1 MGCKISLLLAA
12 LLLLGGCRPGTELP
26 STPAEKRGTGL
37 ISSPALTAVRRD
49 VTGEWNRTGWSE
61 DYAATVTISRQT
73 EKGFVV
79 SAGCSRGAHSG
90 ELGETSARF
99 TGPATA
105 VMEVYGSYEYREETG
120 PKPPVYFLWVGDAMI
135 VTTQATDTDLGFG
148 AFVSIDGVYTR
159 GEPRYEN
166 PGDVEELLTPEEREL
181 VRSVVGNNYD
191 WEVIHTLEL
200 GYLEDGPCRLPDG
213 SRGHYF
219 SANASLWADTL
230 EMALAE
236 DGRVYVKTNG
246 GFYTNDPA
254 AGELPRLW
262 PRRDEKH
269 DFFYVPTGGKL
280 GTVLVT
286 VETGE
291 DTWDGLYQCTFSVWD
306 GEDLSRPIQT
316 FEKAGM
322 ICWSERLDANFDGY
336 MDFTYTYYHGANNAT
351 YGLYLWDEAE
361 KRFVESGEFW
371 GYGLSPNEKTRTV
384 FNYIHSSAAS
394 GVQEIYRWED
404 GKLVCVRTVEVDVSL
419 DWDSQELV
427 VRDWVGDEG
436 IEVYRKTF
444 AMSEDS
450 PIYDE
455 AVKWHDLD
463 YHGEEG

>member
-1 MGCKISLLLAA
+1 MSRRGIVSVSAALA
-12 LLLLGGCRPGTELP
+12 LLLTGCGPKKAAAPVPSPGETAAQTGASGSSRPTKEA
-26 STPAEKRGTGL
+26 STPTLE
-37 ISSPALTAVRRD
+37 P
-49 VTGEWNRTGWSE
+49 
-61 DYAATVTISRQT
+61 T
-73 EKGFVV
+73 EEG
-79 SAGCSRGAHSG
+79 
-90 ELGETSARF
+90 
-99 TGPATA
+99 
-105 VMEVYGSYEYREETG
+105 
-120 PKPPVYFLWVGDAMI
+120 
-135 VTTQATDTDLGFG
+135 
-148 AFVSIDGVYTR
+148 
-159 GEPRYEN
+159 
-166 PGDVEELLTPEEREL
+166 EELWGFPIDDTH
-181 VRSVVGNNYD
+181 D
-191 WEVIHTLEL
+191 AFEV
-200 GYLEDGPCRLPDG
+200 
-213 SRGHYF
+213 
-219 SANASLWADTL
+219 DT
-230 EMALAE
+230 
-236 DGRVYVKTNG
+236 K
-246 GFYTNDPA
+246 
-254 AGELPRLW
+254 GE
-262 PRRDEKH
+262 
-269 DFFYVPTGGKL
+269 L

-306 GEDLSRPIQT
+306 GEDLTRPIQT

-371 GYGLSPNEKTRTV
+371 GYGLSPDEKTRTV

-404 GKLVCVRTVEVDVSL
+404 GELVCVRTVEVDVSL

-427 VRDWVGDEG
+427 VRDWAGDEG
-436 IEVYRKTF
+436 IEVYRKSF